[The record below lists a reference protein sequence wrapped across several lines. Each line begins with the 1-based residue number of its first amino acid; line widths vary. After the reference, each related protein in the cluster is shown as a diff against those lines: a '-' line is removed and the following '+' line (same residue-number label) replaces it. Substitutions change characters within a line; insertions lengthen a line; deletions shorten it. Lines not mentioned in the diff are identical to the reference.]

1 MAELRE
7 VRREKEQ
14 AIRAQEFDKAASLRE
29 KEAELSDKFRELQ
42 LESKNLKDPEQGK

>member
-1 MAELRE
+1 MVELRE

-29 KEAELSDKFRELQ
+29 KETELSDKLRELK
-42 LESKNLKDPEQGK
+42 SKSIDTDEPKE